1 MINSDLKNLSKC
13 IFIILVILINILFS
27 KNLYSSGDNEPRD
40 RAFVVIENAKY
51 CFINSNNKLFLKP
64 YYDSMMEFLYEFSEV
79 VGTYLDHAAD
89 SYLYNARIQA
99 EFILDNENCL

>member
-1 MINSDLKNLSKC
+1 MINSDLKELYKC
-13 IFIILVILINILFS
+13 RFIILVILINIFFL
-27 KNLYSSGDNEPRD
+27 KDLNSSGDNESRD

-64 YYDSMMEFLYEFSEV
+64 YYDSMTEFLYEFSEV